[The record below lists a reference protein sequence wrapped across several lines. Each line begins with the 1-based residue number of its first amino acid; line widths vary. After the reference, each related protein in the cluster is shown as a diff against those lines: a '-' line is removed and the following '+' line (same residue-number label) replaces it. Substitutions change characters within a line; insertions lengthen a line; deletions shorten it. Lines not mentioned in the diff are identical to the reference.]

1 MSAARRSRTF
11 TNRSATARAAVAT
24 AALLVGAQVATVSV
38 ASAQPSAGTPPTGA
52 AFVDLGTAATYS
64 ILAGTGV
71 ANTGAG
77 TVLSGD
83 LGLSPSGAIAG
94 FGPGTVNGTTHD
106 KDNAAATAQSDR
118 AAAYAAA
125 AAEPNSTAISGDQAG
140 VTFHPGVYSSA
151 AAFSNTGVMTLDAD
165 ANPSAVFVFQIG
177 AAMSPAA
184 GSEVK
189 LTDGALANNV
199 FWQVTG
205 AVSLGAGAKY
215 VGTLLGAGAITFGD
229 GASIKG
235 RALTPGSIAVTN
247 SPFTQPIDDLT
258 APLLTIDGGA
268 TASTNDT
275 TPPISGTTDEAPGS
289 SVTVAVGGQT
299 LNASVVAGG
308 AWAVSAGALSLGAHD
323 VAASITDASQNTGS
337 ASQVLTVDTTAPA
350 VTIDGGA
357 TVATNDD
364 SPTISG
370 TTDAPA
376 DAAVAVVVGGQ
387 TLTTTVGV
395 NGTWTVHAA
404 TLTEAPHLV
413 MASLEDA
420 AQNTGTARQILSVDL
435 TVPVVAIDGGATRS
449 TADTSPWI
457 YGTTAEQAGTT
468 VHVAIGGQSL
478 TATVLTGGTWG
489 VSATALP
496 TGAQQVVA
504 SITDAASNTGTAAQ
518 TLTITGGGVPH
529 TAHYQPD
536 GAIRT
541 LPGHFV
547 GVGIYDITKERVATR
562 LHGSARTARFEV
574 RVTNRGDSTDRMKLT
589 GTSRNNSFKVSYLS
603 ASGQDVTRAVTAG
616 AYLTGRL
623 AAGRSTHVIVTVTRT
638 KTAETGDRRTFRV
651 HTVSWH
657 GPTASDTVAAAVRL
671 TR

>member
-1 MSAARRSRTF
+1 M
-11 TNRSATARAAVAT
+11 ARAAVA
-24 AALLVGAQVATVSV
+24 AVALLVAAQVATVSM
-38 ASAQPSAGTPPTGA
+38 ASTQAAATPPTGA
-52 AFVDLGTAATYS
+52 TFVDLGTAATYS

-83 LGLSPSGAIAG
+83 LGLSPTGTITG
-94 FGPGTVNGTTHD
+94 FGPGTLNGIKHD

-118 AAAYAAA
+118 ATAYAAA
-125 AAEPNSTAISGDQAG
+125 ASEPTTTAISGDQAG
-140 VTFHPGVYSSA
+140 VTFHPGVYTSA

-165 ANPSAVFVFQIG
+165 ADPSAVFVFQIG

-184 GSEVK
+184 QSEVK
-189 LTDGALANNV
+189 LTNGALANNV

-235 RALTPGSIAVTN
+235 RALTPGTVAVTN
-247 SPFTQPIDDLT
+247 SPFTEPIDDRT
-258 APLLTIDGGA
+258 APLVTIDGGA
-268 TASTNDT
+268 TRSTNDT
-275 TPPISGTTDEAPGS
+275 TPPISGTTDEAAGT

-299 LNASVVAGG
+299 LHAPVAAGG
-308 AWAVSAGALSLGAHD
+308 AWTVSAGALSPGAHD

-357 TVATNDD
+357 TVATDD
-364 SPTISG
+364 ATPTISG
-370 TTDAPA
+370 TTDAPV
-376 DAAVAVVVGGQ
+376 DVPVTVAVGGQ
-387 TLTTTVGV
+387 SLTTTVGA
-395 NGTWTVHAA
+395 NGTWSVHAA
-404 TLTEAPHLV
+404 TLSEAPHLV
-413 MASLEDA
+413 VASLEDA

-457 YGTTAEQAGTT
+457 YGTTAEQAGTA

-489 VSATALP
+489 VSATTLP

-504 SITDAASNTGTAAQ
+504 SITDAASNTGTAEQ

-536 GAIRT
+536 AAIRT

-547 GVGIYDITKERVATR
+547 GVRIYDITKERVDAR
-562 LHGSARTARFEV
+562 LQGSARVARFEV
-574 RVTNRGDSTDRMKLT
+574 RVTNRGDSTDRLRLT
-589 GTSRNNSFKVSYLS
+589 CTPRNRSFKVSYLS

-616 AYLTGRL
+616 TYLTGRL
-623 AAGRSTHVIVTVTRT
+623 APGRSTHVNVTVTRT
-638 KTAETGDRRTFRV
+638 KTAATGDRRTFRV

-657 GPTASDTVAAAVRL
+657 GPTAGDTVAAAVRL

>member
-1 MSAARRSRTF
+1 M
-11 TNRSATARAAVAT
+11 ARAAVVA
-24 AALLVGAQVATVSV
+24 AALLVAAQVATVSV
-38 ASAQPSAGTPPTGA
+38 ASAQPAAGTPATA
-52 AFVDLGTAATYS
+52 ATFVDLGTAATYS
-64 ILAGTGV
+64 MLAGTGV
-71 ANTGAG
+71 ANTSAG

-83 LGLSPSGAIAG
+83 LGLSPSGAITG

-106 KDNAAATAQSDR
+106 KDDAAATAQSDR
-118 AAAYAAA
+118 ATAYAAA
-125 AAEPNSTAISGDQAG
+125 AAEPSTTAISGDQAG
-140 VTFHPGVYSSA
+140 VTFHPGVYASA

-165 ANPSAVFVFQIG
+165 ANPGAVFVFQIG

-184 GSEVK
+184 QSEVK

-199 FWQVTG
+199 FWQVSG

-235 RALTPGSIAVTN
+235 RALTPGTIAVTN
-247 SPFTQPIDDLT
+247 SPFTAPIDDRT

-268 TASTNDT
+268 TRSTNDT
-275 TPPISGTTDEAPGS
+275 TPPISGTTDEAAGT

-299 LNASVVAGG
+299 LHAPVVAGG
-308 AWAVSAGALSLGAHD
+308 AWTVSTGALSPGAHD
-323 VAASITDASQNTGS
+323 VAASITDASQNTAS
-337 ASQVLTVDTTAPA
+337 ASQVLTVDTTAPG

-357 TVATNDD
+357 TAATNDD

-376 DAAVAVVVGGQ
+376 GAPVTVVVGGQ
-387 TLTTTVGV
+387 TLTTSVGL
-395 NGTWTVHAA
+395 NGAWTVHAA

-413 MASLEDA
+413 VASLEDA
-420 AQNTGTARQILSVDL
+420 AHNTGTARQILSVDL

-449 TADTSPWI
+449 TDDTSPWI

-489 VSATALP
+489 VSATTLP

-504 SITDAASNTGTAAQ
+504 SITDAASNTGTAEQ

-529 TAHYQPD
+529 TAQYQPD
-536 GAIRT
+536 AAIRT

-547 GVGIYDITKERVATR
+547 GVRIYDITKERVATR
-562 LHGSARTARFEV
+562 LQGSARVARFEV
-574 RVTNRGDSTDRMKLT
+574 RVTNRGDSTDRLRLT
-589 GTSRNNSFKVSYLS
+589 GTPRNGSFKVSYLS

-616 AYLTGRL
+616 TYLTGRL
-623 AAGRSTHVIVTVTRT
+623 APGRSTHVIVTVTRT
-638 KTAETGDRRTFRV
+638 KSAVIRDGRTFRV
-651 HTVSWH
+651 RAVSWH